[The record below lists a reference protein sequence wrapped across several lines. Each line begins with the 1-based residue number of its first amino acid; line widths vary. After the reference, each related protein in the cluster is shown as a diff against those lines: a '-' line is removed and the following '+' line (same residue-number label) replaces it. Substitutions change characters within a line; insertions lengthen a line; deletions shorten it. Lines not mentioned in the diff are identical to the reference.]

1 MLIRWY
7 RHVWFAWKNGSLQDM
22 APDEVVASAEVLSQ
36 KYPEDLETELSTVLG
51 YFAKFAQTSSAR
63 KLESS
68 HAGKTGGKTS
78 VELHM
83 YEMS

>member
-1 MLIRWY
+1 MLGQKSCI
-7 RHVWFAWKNGSLQDM
+7 NL
-22 APDEVVASAEVLSQ
+22 VAAAEVLSQ
-36 KYPEDLETELSTVLG
+36 KYQVYLETELSTELG
-51 YFAKFAQTSSAR
+51 HFAKFAQTSSAL

-68 HAGKTGGKTS
+68 RAGKTSGKTS